1 LASLAVVYDA
11 TLKSISIF
19 YGRLPFS
26 KASPQTARREGWSG
40 MSDDVD
46 PAQATVGFEELSIG
60 MTLERQIL
68 MDLLATSLR
77 FGLVVTAVVLAVQAV
92 SPA

>member
-1 LASLAVVYDA
+1 
-11 TLKSISIF
+11 
-19 YGRLPFS
+19 
-26 KASPQTARREGWSG
+26 
-40 MSDDVD
+40 MSNDVD
-46 PAQATVGFEELSIG
+46 PAQARVGSEELSIG
-60 MTLERQIL
+60 MTIERQIL